1 MPPALSYTL
10 TQEGCTMARSPNQ
23 DANLKKARK
32 LTSEEARIIG
42 RKGGKASG
50 RSRSAMKTFK
60 QALTDGLTEDE
71 QKQMIEAL
79 KANAEDGNLP
89 ALEFI
94 LRILGQHPDQ
104 EQTADNSINI
114 TIRGGDEYAD

>member
-1 MPPALSYTL
+1 
-10 TQEGCTMARSPNQ
+10 MARNPNQ

-94 LRILGQHPDQ
+94 LRLLGQHPDQ

-114 TIRGGDEYAD
+114 TISGGDEYAD